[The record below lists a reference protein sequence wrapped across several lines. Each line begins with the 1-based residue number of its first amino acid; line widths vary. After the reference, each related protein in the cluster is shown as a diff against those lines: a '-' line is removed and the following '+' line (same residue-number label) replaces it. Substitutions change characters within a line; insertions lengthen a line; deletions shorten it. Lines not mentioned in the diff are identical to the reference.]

1 MVGYSLIPNNLR
13 SSPHSALGDFQ
24 TTIFIRRTPFQI
36 RLISAPKTGASAGN
50 QKKRDDKHQASRR
63 KDQRNQNA
71 KPQRYRAPTQP
82 TASAAT
88 KPHICRTSSRTPVY
102 TGERKSVQS
111 ERLEQ
116 RRNFSRAGIKKSS
129 DTALAVSERA
139 LFFLFLPLFQGL
151 QFLVKPKIAVVAAL
165 LDVAV
170 F

>member
-116 RRNFSRAGIKKSS
+116 RRNFSRAGIKKARIPLWQYPSAPYFFCSS
-129 DTALAVSERA
+129 HSFRG
-139 LFFLFLPLFQGL
+139 FNSS
-151 QFLVKPKIAVVAAL
+151 
-165 LDVAV
+165 
-170 F
+170 